1 MSNKT
6 KMDFNFYKPNSEI
19 VTYNSQQHS
28 ISLGKAGCL
37 EVLFEGTKVK
47 VRCDVFTNGIEEWNE
62 GYVYKFWLF
71 DWFNLIL
78 YRLSSTCD
86 IISIEVNVPM
96 RIRKPIA
103 SILNPLLIRTSIKE
117 SEVNAFDIGAYL
129 PMLIQVCFD

>member
-1 MSNKT
+1 MLVLVNQNRIFGVYHSEPIRITDRPTVEDKQSGFFMSNKT

-62 GYVYKFWLF
+62 GYVYKF
-71 DWFNLIL
+71 
-78 YRLSSTCD
+78 
-86 IISIEVNVPM
+86 
-96 RIRKPIA
+96 
-103 SILNPLLIRTSIKE
+103 
-117 SEVNAFDIGAYL
+117 
-129 PMLIQVCFD
+129 